1 MDDWILATGV
11 AVGPA
16 GAVVGP
22 LALLGA
28 VAGRAAEMLPAVP
41 LGATWPWGI
50 FFGLLGLCVGS
61 FLNVCIHRLPAGKG
75 LVWPGSHC
83 PVCLAPVA
91 WYDNL
96 PVLSYFILRGR
107 CRRCGSRFSV
117 RYMLVEA
124 ATGALFFGYWL
135 AYFRLGVR
143 DGADHL
149 AVYGVHMVLASA
161 LVVSGVI
168 DYERKE
174 IYTCV
179 TNTALVVG
187 LAAALV
193 WPQVQRVG
201 LSGDDLPPITGWVH
215 TDAAVLGLIGVA
227 VGAAMV
233 YLTRVLATQAFR
245 KEAMGIGDV
254 YLMAAVGGVLGWQ
267 AAVVT
272 FFVAPFVGLPYGV
285 AQLLRTKG
293 RGDADQAAGEPDER
307 PPRPPMP
314 WVPFLA
320 TVAGMVL
327 LVMAAASGWDTR
339 GRGLLIGS
347 FAALAVACWCAGRR
361 QADAVETVP
370 EPPRAPPSHEV
381 PYGPFLGMAAGIVML
396 VQDEVV
402 AYFRPGIEAIFFG

>member
-1 MDDWILATGV
+1 MLATG
-11 AVGPA
+11 AGGPA
-16 GAVVGP
+16 GAVLGP
-22 LALLGA
+22 VAVFAAAMEAGA
-28 VAGRAAEMLPAVP
+28 EAPPQMP
-41 LGATWPWGI
+41 LGATWPWGV

-83 PVCLAPVA
+83 PQCLAPIA

-107 CRRCGSRFSV
+107 CRRCGSGFST

-149 AVYGVHMVLASA
+149 AVYAVHMVLASA

-174 IYTCV
+174 IYTSV

-187 LAAALV
+187 LVASLI

-201 LSGDDLPPITGWVH
+201 TYDGALPGWTGWPRA
-215 TDAAVLGLIGVA
+215 DALLLALLGAA
-227 VGAAMV
+227 VGAGIIYA
-233 YLTRVLATQAFR
+233 TRALGTLVFR

-254 YLMAAVGGVLGWQ
+254 YLMAAVGACLGWE
-267 AAVVT
+267 AAVLV
-272 FFVAPFVGLPYGV
+272 FFAAPFLGLVYGV
-285 AQLLRTKG
+285 YH
-293 RGDADQAAGEPDER
+293 
-307 PPRPPMP
+307 
-314 WVPFLA
+314 LA
-320 TVAGMVL
+320 
-327 LVMAAASGWDTR
+327 R
-339 GRGLLIGS
+339 KEGS
-347 FAALAVACWCAGRR
+347 
-361 QADAVETVP
+361 
-370 EPPRAPPSHEV
+370 EV
-381 PYGPFLGMAAGIVML
+381 PYGPFLGMAAGLVML
-396 VQDEVV
+396 LQDEVV

>member
-1 MDDWILATGV
+1 MDDWILATGA

-16 GAVVGP
+16 GAVLSP

-28 VAGRAAEMLPAVP
+28 VAGGAARMPPDLP
-41 LGATWPWGI
+41 LGATWPWGV

-107 CRRCGSRFSV
+107 CRRCGSRFSI

-143 DGADHL
+143 DGADQL
-149 AVYGVHMVLASA
+149 AVYAVHMVLLAA

-174 IYTCV
+174 IYTSV

-187 LAAALV
+187 LVAALV

-201 LSGDDLPPITGWVH
+201 TFAGRLPDWTGWPRA
-215 TDAAVLGLIGVA
+215 DALLLALVGAA
-227 VGAAMV
+227 VGAGIIYV
-233 YLTRVLATQAFR
+233 TRALGTLVFR
-245 KEAMGIGDV
+245 KEAMGLGDV
-254 YLMAAVGGVLGWQ
+254 YLMAAVGGCLGWE
-267 AAVVT
+267 AAILV
-272 FFVAPFVGLPYGV
+272 FFAAPFLGLVYGV
-285 AQLLRTKG
+285 
-293 RGDADQAAGEPDER
+293 
-307 PPRPPMP
+307 
-314 WVPFLA
+314 WH
-320 TVAGMVL
+320 
-327 LVMAAASGWDTR
+327 
-339 GRGLLIGS
+339 LI
-347 FAALAVACWCAGRR
+347 RK
-361 QADAVETVP
+361 QD
-370 EPPRAPPSHEV
+370 HEV

-402 AYFRPGIEAIFFG
+402 AYFRPGIEAILFG